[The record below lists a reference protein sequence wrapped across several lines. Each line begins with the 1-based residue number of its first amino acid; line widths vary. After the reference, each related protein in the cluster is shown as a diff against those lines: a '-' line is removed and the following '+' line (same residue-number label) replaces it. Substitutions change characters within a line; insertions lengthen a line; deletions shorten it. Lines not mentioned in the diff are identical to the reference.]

1 MTIKTI
7 FLIFGI
13 GLACYAVIVS
23 FAGLRFKDFP
33 SRNAMVGLLLLGV
46 FLVGGTASSSRFT
59 SRRNVKRAS
68 SRSAKKPAS
77 PRSRFP
83 ATCGSD
89 PGPEA
94 PLRSVSS

>member
-1 MTIKTI
+1 MDVMTL

-46 FLVGGTASSSRFT
+46 FLVGGTAYTGVELQIHEQEEREEGEQP
-59 SRRNVKRAS
+59 VGEEAS
-68 SRSAKKPAS
+68 LTPLQI
-77 PRSRFP
+77 
-83 ATCGSD
+83 
-89 PGPEA
+89 PGD
-94 PLRSVSS
+94 LRV